1 MPVALLHCSFE
12 ILIRKAMRFWIVA
25 WLGNFLGALAI
36 GYLVATVQHYPT
48 DVGAR
53 LTEIIEAKMS
63 YHRIGG
69 IVGWLQAVASG
80 ALANWL
86 VGLAA
91 LFASMGRTVIDKFI
105 PLFLPCRFLMLPAF
119 NTVRQTWRFFRWPQA

>member
-1 MPVALLHCSFE
+1 
-12 ILIRKAMRFWIVA
+12 
-25 WLGNFLGALAI
+25 
-36 GYLVATVQHYPT
+36 
-48 DVGAR
+48 
-53 LTEIIEAKMS
+53 MS

-91 LFASMGRTVIDKFI
+91 FFASMGRTVIDKFI
-105 PLFLPCRFLMLPAF
+105 PLFCRVAF
-119 NTVRQTWRFFRWPQA
+119 